1 MPARSWGNMTRVG
14 GVGAAQ
20 KVWTSGFTPRPRSS
34 PASSTSV
41 QHQDYFYHT
50 HMMQLSNSHRIA
62 GSRRNANAHAHREA
76 AQCSMLV
83 KHPAA
88 HSGACS
94 RLIQLLPMRPHMSR
108 GDVCAAGI
116 SAVAEAPTTR
126 TASPTSASTLVLEE
140 AAARGEEEYR
150 CVGAMLGAMCGNVLG
165 AAVQNDRHFQVGSSC
180 SSRYECSPPCSCQ
193 YPD

>member
-1 MPARSWGNMTRVG
+1 MTRG
-14 GVGAAQ
+14 
-20 KVWTSGFTPRPRSS
+20 RRN
-34 PASSTSV
+34 TSV
-41 QHQDYFYHT
+41 DCGYHTSSKRLTSIRHQDHFYHT
-50 HMMQLSNSHRIA
+50 HIMQLLNSHRSIT
-62 GSRRNANAHAHREA
+62 GSRRNANAHANREA
-76 AQCSMLV
+76 AQCSALV
-83 KHPAA
+83 KRPAA
-88 HSGACS
+88 HSGACI
-94 RLIQLLPMRPHMSR
+94 RIIQLLPMRPRISR

-126 TASPTSASTLVLEE
+126 TASPSNASTLVLEE

-193 YPD
+193 HPD